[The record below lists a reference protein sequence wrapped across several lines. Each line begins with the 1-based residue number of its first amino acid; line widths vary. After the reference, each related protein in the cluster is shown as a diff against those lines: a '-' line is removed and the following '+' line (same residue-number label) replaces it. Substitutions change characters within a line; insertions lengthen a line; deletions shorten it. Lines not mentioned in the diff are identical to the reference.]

1 MTVTSIENLPNGDV
15 KAKEALG
22 ERCEFKAYRE
32 VLQPDGQPS
41 VKVVEDPFE
50 DHTGRGE
57 DSPYAIVVRKI
68 ITPQKPEKTKLLIN
82 SPHILAAFRDVI
94 QSYSMVPSD
103 FKSPVELES
112 PFKMLAHHWTVLDDH
127 RRSVRDTPAGPHM
140 DLLFDFMGHEV
151 APIRERAAHM
161 IENNQIAYDNAWV
174 PFQPG
179 DLLYSEVGGHPWL
192 LLCEKTAYEEDKE
205 KGNYFEVQCTYSDHN
220 GTYAGESTRV
230 FKMFQ
235 KEYFPA
241 DNPAVIT
248 DLPVYPLSFVKNS
261 CACKEGGGLRDRL
274 KKRGER
280 FLALPDQSTM
290 TYTGAAEFLQEPPLR
305 LVRPVVVQ
313 TFREEHAKAKP
324 PVRALGKGDQVD
336 PMLCP
341 PQTLGYSLSK
351 KTWCQLFVDSIDEV
365 EWQPDAWDSLIL
377 GEKEKLVLRSLV
389 TSHQY
394 SDRARDQMLQKGK
407 GLVMLLHGAP
417 GSGKTLTAE
426 IAAEGTKKA
435 LIMTSVGEL
444 NKNNYAVLFE
454 RELKKV
460 LRYATTWKAIVLLD
474 EADVFL
480 EARENSK
487 NPDKNSLVAV
497 LLKELEYFSGIVFL
511 TTNRVESF
519 DTAMKSRIHL
529 SLGYYP
535 PEQAVRRRI
544 WTLCLQGVPAEESDI
559 HIPNNL
565 DRHGNDGEAL
575 EHLVS
580 SALNGREISNA
591 VNTAR
596 TIARFEEKRLQWGH
610 IRTVLEV
617 RSAFDVKVQG
627 KMAQ

>member
-140 DLLFDFMGHEV
+140 DLLFDFMGHDV
-151 APIRERAAHM
+151 APVRERAAHM

-290 TYTGAAEFLQEPPLR
+290 TYTGAAEFLQEPPPTAGSTRRRASGAASGCPTRRRAALCS
-305 LVRPVVVQ
+305 
-313 TFREEHAKAKP
+313 TAKRSARSTP
-324 PVRALGKGDQVD
+324 RRSPR
-336 PMLCP
+336 
-341 PQTLGYSLSK
+341 
-351 KTWCQLFVDSIDEV
+351 IDEV

-529 SLGYYP
+529 SLGYHP

>member
-112 PFKMLAHHWTVLDDH
+112 PFKMLAHHWTGLDDH

-151 APIRERAAHM
+151 SPIRERAAHM

-205 KGNYFEVQCTYSDHN
+205 KGNYLEVQCTYSDHN

-313 TFREEHAKAKP
+313 VGRRLAALHGGGP
-324 PVRALGKGDQVD
+324 RRAR
-336 PMLCP
+336 
-341 PQTLGYSLSK
+341 PQDVPRGARQGETPGAGAGEG
-351 KTWCQLFVDSIDEV
+351 IDEV

-529 SLGYYP
+529 SLGYHP

>member
-1 MTVTSIENLPNGDV
+1 
-15 KAKEALG
+15 
-22 ERCEFKAYRE
+22 
-32 VLQPDGQPS
+32 
-41 VKVVEDPFE
+41 
-50 DHTGRGE
+50 
-57 DSPYAIVVRKI
+57 
-68 ITPQKPEKTKLLIN
+68 
-82 SPHILAAFRDVI
+82 
-94 QSYSMVPSD
+94 MVPSD

-127 RRSVRDTPAGPHM
+127 RRSP
-140 DLLFDFMGHEV
+140 
-151 APIRERAAHM
+151 PIRERAAHM

-261 CACKEGGGLRDRL
+261 CECKEGGGLRDRL

-290 TYTGAAEFLQEPPLR
+290 TYTGAAEFLQEPPTAGSTR
-305 LVRPVVVQ
+305 RRASGAASGCP
-313 TFREEHAKAKP
+313 TRRRAASCSTARRSARSTPRRNP
-324 PVRALGKGDQVD
+324 PCGRWGRARRWTRCCARRRRSGTPSPRKRGAS
-336 PMLCP
+336 C
-341 PQTLGYSLSK
+341 LS
-351 KTWCQLFVDSIDEV
+351 TVLTRWSGS
-365 EWQPDAWDSLIL
+365 PTPGTASSS

-529 SLGYYP
+529 SLGYHP